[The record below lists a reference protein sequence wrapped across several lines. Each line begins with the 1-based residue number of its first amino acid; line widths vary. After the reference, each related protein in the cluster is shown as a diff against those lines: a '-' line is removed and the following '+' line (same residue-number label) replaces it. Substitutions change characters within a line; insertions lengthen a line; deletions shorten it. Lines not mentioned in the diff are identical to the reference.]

1 MVGIVGLL
9 FWVVTSMQLTAS
21 SSASSWRLRLLQE
34 LVGSSEGER
43 AT

>member
-9 FWVVTSMQLTAS
+9 FWVVTWMQLTAS
-21 SSASSWRLRLLQE
+21 SLLE
-34 LVGSSEGER
+34 AAAVLAGEER